1 MADRLSK
8 TLQRGKARTHYIYRQ
23 ISGQLR
29 QDIQDLKYPP
39 LSRLPSMDVLAD
51 RYQVNKITIRKA
63 LSELRVEGLVY
74 SVPAQGTFVSDPN
87 AIQSVRKKP
96 QLLTIGL
103 LGHVLMKSGFGPY
116 HLEIISG
123 IQAELSR
130 NNSSLV
136 ILPAGEVHR
145 QEDYLALVR
154 QAHLDA
160 VIYLGQI
167 PKPVLQHLIRH
178 GPPAVV
184 ADLSTPLLNADVL
197 YFDNRAGA
205 SAAAAH
211 LAELGHRHIGILTGP
226 ADQVA
231 CLEREEAAMA
241 VWAAKGIPV
250 TAIRKLHGDFTRES
264 GRKAAEQLLK
274 SGAMPSAIFALND
287 EMAIG
292 LMEAFRADARY
303 RVPQDI
309 SIIGFDDIFWAAS
322 CVPALTTVR
331 VDKGLLG
338 RVAVQRILDRIQE
351 PSLAATATQVEPQ
364 LVLRSS
370 TSQGPASLTGP
381 DILHST

>member
-1 MADRLSK
+1 VPDRLSK
-8 TLQRGKARTHYIYRQ
+8 TLQRGKARAQYIYRQ
-23 ISGQLR
+23 ISEQLR
-29 QDIQDLKYPP
+29 KDIQEQKYPP
-39 LSRLPSMDVLAD
+39 LSRLPSMDVLAL
-51 RYQVNKITIRKA
+51 RYEVNKITIRKA

-87 AIQSVRKKP
+87 AIQSARAKP

-167 PKPVLQHLIRH
+167 PKPILQHLIRH
-178 GPPAVV
+178 GPPAVIADMV
-184 ADLSTPLLNADVL
+184 APPANADVI

-205 SAAAAH
+205 EAAATH
-211 LAELGHRHIGILTGP
+211 LVELGHRNIALLTGP
-226 ADQVA
+226 SDQA
-231 CLEREEAAMA
+231 ANLEREEAALA
-241 VWAAKGIPV
+241 VWAARGIPLSS
-250 TAIRKLHGDFTRES
+250 IRKLHGDFTRDS

-274 SGAMPSAIFALND
+274 SGVMPSAIFALND

-292 LMEAFRADARY
+292 LMEALRADGRY

-338 RVAVQRILDRIQE
+338 RMAVQRILDRIQE
-351 PSLAATATQVEPQ
+351 PSLAASSTQVEPQ
-364 LVLRSS
+364 LVLRNS
-370 TSQGPASLTGP
+370 TGPGPVGITGP
-381 DILHST
+381 DILHSA

>member
-1 MADRLSK
+1 VPDRLSK
-8 TLQRGKARTHYIYRQ
+8 TLQRGKARAQYIYRQ
-23 ISGQLR
+23 ISEQLR
-29 QDIQDLKYPP
+29 KDIQEQKYPP
-39 LSRLPSMDVLAD
+39 LSRLPSMDVLAL
-51 RYQVNKITIRKA
+51 RYEVNKITIRKA

-87 AIQSVRKKP
+87 AIQSARAKP

-167 PKPVLQHLIRH
+167 PKPILQHLIRH
-178 GPPAVV
+178 GPPAVIADMV
-184 ADLSTPLLNADVL
+184 APPANADVI

-205 SAAAAH
+205 EVAATH
-211 LAELGHRHIGILTGP
+211 LVELGHRNIALLTGP
-226 ADQVA
+226 SDQA
-231 CLEREEAAMA
+231 AILQRDEAARA
-241 VWAAKGIPV
+241 VWAARGIPLSS
-250 TAIRKLHGDFTRES
+250 IRNLHGDFTRDS

-274 SGAMPSAIFALND
+274 SGVMPSAIFALND

-292 LMEAFRADARY
+292 LMEALRADGRY

-338 RVAVQRILDRIQE
+338 RMAVQRILDRIQE
-351 PSLAATATQVEPQ
+351 PSLAASSTQVEPQ
-364 LVLRSS
+364 LVLRNSA
-370 TSQGPASLTGP
+370 GPGPVGITGP
-381 DILHST
+381 DILHSA

>member
-1 MADRLSK
+1 MAHRLSK
-8 TLQRGKARTHYIYRQ
+8 TLQRGKARAQYIYRQ
-23 ISGQLR
+23 ISEQLR
-29 QDIQDLKYPP
+29 KDIQDQKYPP
-39 LSRLPSMDVLAD
+39 LSRLPSMDVLAL

-74 SVPAQGTFVSDPN
+74 SVPAQGTFVSDPTV
-87 AIQSVRKKP
+87 IQSVRAKP

-167 PKPVLQHLIRH
+167 PKPILQHLIRH
-178 GPPAVV
+178 GPPAVI
-184 ADLSTPLLNADVL
+184 ADMVTPPANADVI

-205 SAAAAH
+205 EAAATH
-211 LAELGHRHIGILTGP
+211 LAELGHRHIALLTGP
-226 ADQVA
+226 SDQA
-231 CLEREEAAMA
+231 ASLEREEAALA
-241 VWAAKGIPV
+241 VWAARGIPLSS
-250 TAIRKLHGDFTRES
+250 IRNLHGDFTRDS
-264 GRKAAEQLLK
+264 GRKAAEHLLK

-292 LMEAFRADARY
+292 LMEALRADGRY

-338 RVAVQRILDRIQE
+338 RMAVQRILDRVQE
-351 PSLAATATQVEPQ
+351 PSLAASSTQVEPQ
-364 LVLRSS
+364 LVLRNS
-370 TSQGPASLTGP
+370 TAPGPVKVTGP
-381 DILHST
+381 DILHSS